1 LYFYKRLREFL
12 NAYLF
17 FSLVTTNIEDN
28 IKNFFARRDFKADK
42 RIFVFLIFVFL
53 ATIFWFL
60 NQLEQEYET
69 EVTLPIRYTNFPKD
83 KILVNEMPKYFDIKV
98 KAYGYKLLE
107 YKISNK
113 FLPFVIDVNT
123 LTMRLYSRQDYV
135 KFYSLTKKLTDKIEQ
150 QLSSELQIIS
160 IQPDTL
166 FFDFADRI
174 SKKVPVVSKVKPVPA
189 SQYMIKGNVLITPDS
204 ITISGANPII
214 DTINQIYTQEVE
226 ITDLTKNHKQHIAI
240 DRYEGIDYSDEKVE
254 ISVSVEKY
262 TEGSL
267 KVPLKVKNVPDSLVL
282 RTFPNEIS
290 VSYLVALSDYDKV
303 LPQFFD
309 AEVDYH
315 DINFSQNKI
324 KVKIT
329 NSPEYIRS
337 LRFYP
342 QAVEYLIER
351 KND

>member
-1 LYFYKRLREFL
+1 VVAK
-12 NAYLF
+12 
-17 FSLVTTNIEDN
+17 NIEDN
-28 IKNFFARRDFKADK
+28 IKNFFARRNFKSDK
-42 RIFVFLIFVFL
+42 RIIVFLIFVFIS
-53 ATIFWFL
+53 TIFWFL

-69 EVTLPIRYTNFPKD
+69 EVTLPVRYTSFPKD
-83 KILVNEMPKYFDIKV
+83 KILVNELPRQFDIRV
-98 KAYGYKLLE
+98 KGYGYKLLE

-123 LTMRLYSRQDYV
+123 ITMRLYSRKDYV
-135 KFYSLTKKLTDKIEQ
+135 KFYALTRNLSDKIEQ
-150 QLSSELQIIS
+150 QLSSELKIIT

-174 SKKVPVVSKVKPVPA
+174 HKKVPVISKVKPIPA
-189 SQYMIKGNVLITPDS
+189 SQYLIKGDLKLDPDS
-204 ITISGANPII
+204 IIISGANPII
-214 DTINQIYTQEVE
+214 DTIQQVYTRE
-226 ITDLTKNHKQHIAI
+226 IELPDLTKDYKESIAI
-240 DRYEGIDYSDEKVE
+240 DKYDQVDYSDEEVE
-254 ISVSVEKY
+254 IAISIEKF

-267 KVPLKVKNVPDSLVL
+267 KIPLKVKNVPDSLVL

-290 VSYLVALSDYDKV
+290 VSYFVALSDYDKV

-309 AEVDYH
+309 AEVDFNE
-315 DINFSQNKI
+315 INFTDNKA

-329 NSPEYIRS
+329 GSPEYIRS

>member
-1 LYFYKRLREFL
+1 MTE
-12 NAYLF
+12 
-17 FSLVTTNIEDN
+17 NIEDN
-28 IKNFFARRDFKADK
+28 IKNFFARRNFKSDK
-42 RIFVFLIFVFL
+42 RLFVFLIFVFI

-69 EVTLPIRYTNFPKD
+69 EVTLPIRYVNFPKD

-123 LTMRLYSRQDYV
+123 LNMRLYSQQDYV
-135 KFYSLTKKLTDKIEQ
+135 KFYSLTKDLSDKIEQ
-150 QLSSELQIIS
+150 QISSELQIIT

-166 FFDFADRI
+166 FFDFASRV
-174 SKKVPVVSKVKPVPA
+174 SKKVPVESKVNPIPA
-189 SQYMIKGNVLITPDS
+189 SQYMIKGNILIQPDS
-204 ITISGANPII
+204 VTISGANPII
-214 DTINQIYTQEVE
+214 DTINKIYTQNVE
-226 ITDLTKNHKQHIAI
+226 ITDLTKNYKQYIAL
-240 DRYEGIDYSDEKVE
+240 DRYDNVDYSDEKVE
-254 ISVSVEKY
+254 ISITVEKY

-267 KVPLKVKNVPDSLVL
+267 KIPLKVKNVPDSLVL

-309 AEVDYH
+309 ADVDYN
-315 DINFSQNKI
+315 DINVNQNKV
-324 KVKIT
+324 KVRIT
-329 NSPEYIRS
+329 NSPDYIRS

>member
-1 LYFYKRLREFL
+1 MIK
-12 NAYLF
+12 
-17 FSLVTTNIEDN
+17 NIVDN
-28 IKNFFARRDFKADK
+28 IKKFFVRRNFKSDK
-42 RIFVFLIFVFL
+42 RIFVFLIFVFI

-83 KILVNEMPKYFDIKV
+83 KILVNEMPKYFDIRV
-98 KAYGYKLLE
+98 KGYGYKLLE

-113 FLPFVIDVNT
+113 FLPFVIDLNT
-123 LTMRLYSRQDYV
+123 LPMRLYSQKDYV
-135 KFYSLTKKLTDKIEQ
+135 KFYSLTKNLSNKIEQ
-150 QLSSELQIIS
+150 QISSELQIIS

-166 FFDFADRI
+166 FFDFTERV
-174 SKKVPVVSKVKPVPA
+174 SKKVPVVSKVNPIPA
-189 SQYMIKGNVLITPDS
+189 SQYMIKGNILIKPDS

-214 DTINQIYTQEVE
+214 DTINQIYTKEVK
-226 ITDLTKNHKQHIAI
+226 IPDLTKNYKQNIAI
-240 DRYEGIDYSDEKVE
+240 DRYDNIDYSDEKVE
-254 ISVSVEKY
+254 ISITVEKY

-309 AEVDYH
+309 AEVDYN
-315 DINFSQNKI
+315 DINLNQNKI
-324 KVKIT
+324 KVKVT

>member
-1 LYFYKRLREFL
+1 
-12 NAYLF
+12 
-17 FSLVTTNIEDN
+17 
-28 IKNFFARRDFKADK
+28 
-42 RIFVFLIFVFL
+42 
-53 ATIFWFL
+53 
-60 NQLEQEYET
+60 
-69 EVTLPIRYTNFPKD
+69 
-83 KILVNEMPKYFDIKV
+83 
-98 KAYGYKLLE
+98 
-107 YKISNK
+107 
-113 FLPFVIDVNT
+113 
-123 LTMRLYSRQDYV
+123 MRLYSQKDYV
-135 KFYSLTKKLTDKIEQ
+135 KFYSLTKNLSNKIEQ
-150 QLSSELQIIS
+150 QISSELQIIS

-166 FFDFADRI
+166 FFDFTERV
-174 SKKVPVVSKVKPVPA
+174 SKKVPVVSKVNPIPA
-189 SQYMIKGNVLITPDS
+189 SQYMIKGNILIKPDS

-214 DTINQIYTQEVE
+214 DTINQIYTKEVE
-226 ITDLTKNHKQHIAI
+226 ISDLTKNYKQNIAI
-240 DRYEGIDYSDEKVE
+240 DRYDNIDYSDEKVE
-254 ISVSVEKY
+254 ISITVEKY

-309 AEVDYH
+309 AEVDYN
-315 DINFSQNKI
+315 DINLNQNKI
-324 KVKIT
+324 KVKVT

>member
-1 LYFYKRLREFL
+1 MT
-12 NAYLF
+12 N
-17 FSLVTTNIEDN
+17 NIEDN
-28 IKNFFARRDFKADK
+28 IKNFFARRNFKSDK
-42 RIFVFLIFVFL
+42 RFFVFLIFVFI

-83 KILVNEMPKYFDIKV
+83 KILVNEMPKYFDIRV

-113 FLPFVIDVNT
+113 FLPFVIDLNSV
-123 LTMRLYSRQDYV
+123 TMRLYSRKDYV
-135 KFYSLTKKLTDKIEQ
+135 KFYSLTKNLSDKIEQ
-150 QLSSELQIIS
+150 QISSELHIIT

-174 SKKVPVVSKVKPVPA
+174 DKKVPVVSKVKPVPA
-189 SQYMIKGNVLITPDS
+189 SQYMIKGNILIKPDS
-204 ITISGANPII
+204 VTISGANPII
-214 DTINQIYTQEVE
+214 DTINQIYTQKVE
-226 ITDLTKNHKQHIAI
+226 ISDLTKNYKQSIAI
-240 DRYEGIDYSDEKVE
+240 VRYDNVDYSDEKVE
-254 ISVSVEKY
+254 ISITVEKY

-267 KVPLKVKNVPDSLVL
+267 KIPLKVKNVPDSLVL

-290 VSYLVALSDYDKV
+290 VSYLVALSDYEKV

-309 AEVDYH
+309 AEVDYN
-315 DINFSQNKI
+315 DINLNQNKV
-324 KVKIT
+324 KVKVT